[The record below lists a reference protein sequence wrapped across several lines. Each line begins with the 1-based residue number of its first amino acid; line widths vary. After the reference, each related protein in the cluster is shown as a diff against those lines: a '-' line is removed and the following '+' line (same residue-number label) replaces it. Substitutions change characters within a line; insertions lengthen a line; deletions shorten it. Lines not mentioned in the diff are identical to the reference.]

1 MYERRL
7 KGNGVRVSNCP
18 AAVSRPYIG
27 REQESHLPKVVK
39 PRKPNSPKL
48 GRRLR
53 LGGESEDLP
62 KTSRTGM
69 LAERTSSMCASWIGR
84 VWLLSLHY
92 IYMNKNFTSLAFALL
107 VSASALAQ
115 TTTIRVQGAPRKVST
130 ALAANIKKA
139 AEATTSTGIDF
150 SKIERWTGQGD
161 CQAALAIKWADGQNE
176 GKTLVWGY
184 RWNSTET
191 KTGEDLIRAVVKAD
205 PALYMMATQASWGF
219 YIGAFGYDADADRYV
234 TLTTMTSEL
243 YPRNGV
249 FDIPSSEFETSAS
262 TDWGN
267 GDSWNSPSG
276 YTDYWSYYV
285 AEKASDVL
293 GYSQVG
299 AGDRKLTNGC
309 VDAYVFTSSTSENVY
324 DGNLSYLPATV
335 DYTQGVF
342 VLNEGSYTH
351 ENASVNHLADDGSW
365 SYYVAKE
372 IGATGCYCTPWG
384 NRYYI
389 MAKQPKDA
397 GAEVSGGRITIC
409 DANSM
414 RIIKQIENIGSK
426 GGDGR
431 SFCGV
436 DEHKAYVS
444 TSDGIYVFDLDNM
457 EITGTVLTLDYG
469 NGQCGNMVRLNDYV
483 YAVECNKN
491 IHIIN
496 CADNSIVKT
505 IPAAG
510 CGSIVMAKDGSL
522 WVSKGDGI
530 ARIDTEKQELVDIK
544 LAEGIGTP
552 STSAAN
558 GNNAWNPDGLCAS
571 MQHNVLYWTT
581 SVKYDTKKAYKYD
594 IDTNTASLI
603 IDLTD
608 GRAFYATSA
617 LRVDPKTDC
626 IYTNLVNGWTFN
638 DNVVRKYDA
647 DGKQLAEYTMKS
659 NYWFPEVFVF
669 PDTEDPVAGKMDA
682 VAVDENKEKE
692 IDLSNVCTDADNF
705 QAAIVKTVQSVTD
718 EAVATATVKNG
729 KLVVK
734 GIKAGSTTATIA
746 FCSNG
751 ITTTADVNINVS
763 AAAGISSTDA
773 AANRHEVARY
783 TVDGRRI
790 NQPQKGL
797 NIVKFS
803 DGSVKKVVVE

>member
-1 MYERRL
+1 M
-7 KGNGVRVSNCP
+7 RVSNCP

-39 PRKPNSPKL
+39 PMMPNSPKQ

-139 AEATTSTGIDF
+139 AEATASTGIDF

-205 PALYMMATQASWGF
+205 PALYMMASNGDWGMV
-219 YIGAFGYDADADRYV
+219 IGGIGYDVDGDRYV
-234 TLTTMTSEL
+234 TLTTRKSEI

-249 FDIPSSEFETSAS
+249 FNLPSSEFDTSAS
-262 TDWGN
+262 TRWGES
-267 GDSWNSPSG
+267 DAWNCG
-276 YTDYWSYYV
+276 YMTTGFWNYYV
-285 AEKASDVL
+285 ADKATDALQMSM
-293 GYSQVG
+293 VG
-299 AGDRKLTNGC
+299 ATGRTLQNGC
-309 VDAYVFTSSTSENVY
+309 VDAYVFGYFNPEDGTNTY

-335 DYTQGVF
+335 DYTQGVYLVNEDWTGHRNSTVNFLSKDGTF
-342 VLNEGSYTH
+342 VYDHVQNVGMT
-351 ENASVNHLADDGSW
+351 A
-365 SYYVAKE
+365 
-372 IGATGCYCTPWG
+372 CYGTFYG
-384 NRYYI
+384 NRFYAI
-389 MAKQPKDA
+389 SKKNNGLKTDDA
-397 GAEVSGGRITIC
+397 FGRITVC
-409 DANSM
+409 DANST
-414 RIIKQIENIGSK
+414 RIIKQIKEIAGK
-426 GGDGR
+426 DGR

-436 DEHKAYVS
+436 DEQKAYVS
-444 TSDGIYVFDLDNM
+444 TSGGIYTLNLDELSVGSAIKNADGGAANLG
-457 EITGTVLTLDYG
+457 E
-469 NGQCGNMVRLNDYV
+469 CGNMVRLGNYV
-483 YAVECNKN
+483 YAIEYKKN
-491 IHIIN
+491 LHVIDCSTDRIV
-496 CADNSIVKT
+496 ASI
-505 IPAAG
+505 AAKVF
-510 CGSIVMAKDGSL
+510 SITMSKDGSL
-522 WVSKGDGI
+522 WVSTDKGI
-530 ARIDTEKQELVDIK
+530 SRVDTAANK
-544 LAEGIGTP
+544 LEAISLPEGIDVP
-552 STSAAN
+552 AN
-558 GNNAWNPDGLCAS
+558 SSGAWCPDGLCAS
-571 MQHNVLYWTT
+571 MQNNVIYWTSASGWNT
-581 SVKYDTKKAYKYD
+581 LRVFKYD
-594 IDTNTASLI
+594 IDKNEFAKVV
-603 IDLTD
+603 DLSD
-608 GRAFYATSA
+608 
-617 LRVDPKTDC
+617 
-626 IYTNLVNGWTFN
+626 
-638 DNVVRKYDA
+638 DA
-647 DGKQLAEYTMKS
+647 DKWKMYSTSNLRIDPVTDNLYVSLFKDYGVTDYAVRVYDNKGNKLNQYDLEQK
-659 NYWFPEVFVF
+659 NYWFPGMFVF

-763 AAAGISSTDA
+763 AASGISSTDA
-773 AANRHEVARY
+773 AANHHEVARY

-797 NIVKFS
+797 NIIKYS

>member
-1 MYERRL
+1 MKDE
-7 KGNGVRVSNCP
+7 
-18 AAVSRPYIG
+18 I
-27 REQESHLPKVVK
+27 
-39 PRKPNSPKL
+39 
-48 GRRLR
+48 
-53 LGGESEDLP
+53 
-62 KTSRTGM
+62 
-69 LAERTSSMCASWIGR
+69 
-84 VWLLSLHY
+84 
-92 IYMNKNFTSLAFALL
+92 
-107 VSASALAQ
+107 
-115 TTTIRVQGAPRKVST
+115 
-130 ALAANIKKA
+130 
-139 AEATTSTGIDF
+139 
-150 SKIERWTGQGD
+150 
-161 CQAALAIKWADGQNE
+161 
-176 GKTLVWGY
+176 
-184 RWNSTET
+184 
-191 KTGEDLIRAVVKAD
+191 
-205 PALYMMATQASWGF
+205 
-219 YIGAFGYDADADRYV
+219 
-234 TLTTMTSEL
+234 

-249 FDIPSSEFETSAS
+249 FNLPYTEFDTSAS
-262 TDWGN
+262 TKWGESDAWNN
-267 GDSWNSPSG
+267 GYMSTGFWN
-276 YTDYWSYYV
+276 YYV
-285 AEKASDVL
+285 ADNATDALQMSM
-293 GYSQVG
+293 VG
-299 AGDRKLTNGC
+299 ATGRTLKDGC
-309 VDAYVFTSSTSENVY
+309 VDAYVFGYFNPEDGTNVY
-324 DGNLSYLPATV
+324 DGNLSYLPTTV

-342 VLNEGSYTH
+342 VLNEGSFNH
-351 ENASVNHLADDGSW
+351 ENASVNHLAYDGSW

-389 MAKQPKDA
+389 MAKQAKDP

-414 RIIKQIENIGSK
+414 RILKQIETIGSN
-426 GGDGR
+426 GVEGR

-444 TSDGIYVFDLDNM
+444 TSNGIYVFDLDNM
-457 EITGTVLTLDYG
+457 EITGTVLTLDYN

-496 CADNSIVKT
+496 CTDNTIVKT

-530 ARIDTEKQELVDIK
+530 ARIDTDKQELVNIE
-544 LAEGIGTP
+544 LANGIGTP

-571 MQHNVLYWTT
+571 LQNNVLYWT
-581 SVKYDTKKAYKYD
+581 SSKGYDTKQAYKYN
-594 IDTNTASLI
+594 IDTNIASLVI
-603 IDLTD
+603 EITD

-647 DGKQLAEYTMKS
+647 DGNQLAEYTMKS
-659 NYWFPEVFVF
+659 NYWSPEVFVF
-669 PDTEDPVAGKMDA
+669 PDTEDPVASKMDDIT
-682 VAVDENKEKE
+682 VLQGKEAE
-692 IDLSNVCTDADNF
+692 VDLSTICTDADNF
-705 QAAIVKTVQSVTD
+705 QAAIVKTVKSIAD
-718 EAVATATVKNG
+718 AEIATATVKNG

-734 GIKAGSTTATIA
+734 GLKAGSTTATIA

-763 AAAGISSTDA
+763 DATAISSTA
-773 AANRHEVARY
+773 AATNLHEVARY